1 MRQIVARQCVTFS
14 FSTPFPILQHGAH
27 SQLLL
32 NIEREKLMK
41 KILLLAGILASQ
53 TAFAH
58 VSYTGRDFG
67 VFDGLTDQSV
77 TISNQTT
84 RSHGWADA
92 ADADWGDTHQVK
104 WFTFSI
110 TNQALVTISAS
121 ALANATAT
129 SLDGL
134 LPGFSLY
141 EGKAPGAAYDS
152 SAVTSAYRNT
162 LGFDTEGALNALGNF
177 EIGNDAGVISKLSF
191 VGYAAD
197 GTSNNL
203 GNLPA
208 VIGDG
213 TADGFVS
220 SSFLLNAGTYTLIIG
235 GADYASQNDPLSLAY
250 NYGLS
255 ATVSVAAVPEPST
268 YALMVLGLGI
278 MGIAVRSHITR

>member
-1 MRQIVARQCVTFS
+1 
-14 FSTPFPILQHGAH
+14 
-27 SQLLL
+27 
-32 NIEREKLMK
+32 MK

-67 VFDGLTDQSV
+67 TFNDLNDQSV

-104 WFTFSI
+104 WFTFSL
-110 TNQALVTISAS
+110 TNKALVTISAS
-121 ALANATAT
+121 AFAGATAT
-129 SLDGL
+129 SLDDL

-141 EGKAPGAAYDS
+141 EGKAPGAAYD
-152 SAVTSAYRNT
+152 TSALTTAYRST

-177 EIGNDAGVISKLSF
+177 EIGNDAGTSSKLIF
-191 VGYAAD
+191 IGYAVD
-197 GTSNNL
+197 GSSNNF
-203 GNLPA
+203 GSLPGI
-208 VIGDG
+208 VGDG
-213 TADGFVS
+213 VTDGFVRA
-220 SSFLLNAGTYTLIIG
+220 SFLLGAGTYTLIVG

-255 ATVSVAAVPEPST
+255 TTLSVAAVPEPST
-268 YALMVLGLGI
+268 YAMLVLGLSM
-278 MGIAVRSHITR
+278 MGFATRRRAAR